1 MKILL
6 VSSKY
11 QPEYSGSGLRAHNTY
26 KRLKE
31 KYDIQFDILV
41 NSINHQGNKNYE
53 FNGEEIN
60 RISPPFKIPKKKSLV
75 RFILIFLGMLWEVF
89 HSWKFIKKNFNQYD
103 LLHTFG
109 NTWTIGF
116 LSWYFAKKNKPIIRE
131 LCNDMNNPLY
141 PIQFT
146 NCMRAIFKKENTLM
160 IAISKRLEKVA
171 KNFDVKNIWYRLN
184 PVDENKFFV
193 NFDNKYLL
201 RGKITKFNQNDIVL
215 NLVAN
220 FIDRKN
226 QLFALDVLSCL
237 PNRYKLILAGPLKKE
252 NNEYFQLIKKKVLHL
267 GLADRVDIKI
277 GFIENFDEYLRCS
290 DIFLFPSKAE
300 GLGTPL
306 LEAQACGVPVISNY
320 IKDITDTMIK
330 EHIGGYFLELDKRK
344 WAQKIQKVLEIPKKS
359 LIENANHINNMCSSK
374 IIDAKYFDKIK
385 ELIDKR

>member
-359 LIENANHINNMCSSK
+359 LIDNAKHINNVCSSK

-385 ELIDKR
+385 ELIDKK